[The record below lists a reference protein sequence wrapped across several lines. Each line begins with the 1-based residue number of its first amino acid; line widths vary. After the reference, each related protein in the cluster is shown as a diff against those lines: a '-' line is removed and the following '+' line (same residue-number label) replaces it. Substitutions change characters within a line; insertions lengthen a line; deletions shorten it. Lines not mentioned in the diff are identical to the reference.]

1 MDLLLGGVAV
11 GVSVVEGSE
20 FILAVVLDSGGGSND
35 WDRGR
40 GSNGERSGVN
50 WGGNGQ
56 RSSLMKDWSS
66 NGLDEGC
73 LNSMEN
79 RLSNERMAGDNPDGG
94 GCGQNGWALGD
105 GDGLDWCQWNSV
117 AGLNG

>member
-1 MDLLLGGVAV
+1 
-11 GVSVVEGSE
+11 
-20 FILAVVLDSGGGSND
+20 
-35 WDRGR
+35 
-40 GSNGERSGVN
+40 
-50 WGGNGQ
+50 
-56 RSSLMKDWSS
+56 MKDWAGT
-66 NGLDEGC
+66 GLDEGS

-94 GCGQNGWALGD
+94 GCGQNGWALWD